1 MCVFSTKCKDVYGTV
16 NRDAA
21 QRKLKKRIFLPLCS
35 ITISTRAPLYFR
47 ELDTG
52 ELISYYFWQHFGAP
66 RASLKIA
73 RIATLRNA
81 FSLNYS
87 FPITARID
95 TQHWQLHFRQRGS
108 HPAITVAQEGR
119 NSYWIPEETHD
130 INYPQP
136 KPLICSVTVHTTRH
150 VQKKQKT

>member
-1 MCVFSTKCKDVYGTV
+1 MASRQSRGHVQNFKKDVKSKFTCNRLRSGWCTTSTLASPRCVNCYRHPTIAALQNLRKYGDDCGIVYSTA

-21 QRKLKKRIFLPLCS
+21 QENIKKRLFLPPCS
-35 ITISTRAPLYFR
+35 IPIGTRAPLYLR

-81 FSLNYS
+81 FSLNY
-87 FPITARID
+87 
-95 TQHWQLHFRQRGS
+95 
-108 HPAITVAQEGR
+108 
-119 NSYWIPEETHD
+119 
-130 INYPQP
+130 
-136 KPLICSVTVHTTRH
+136 
-150 VQKKQKT
+150 